1 MFSCRPLVLGL
12 CWLLVLNLAPLQ
24 AQTEVTIETLEGQNL
39 RGQLQSI
46 SVGGELKGNGLP
58 DPLNLGSVSLIDFGR
73 PSRAAA
79 EGSVSLRLVGGGS
92 VWIRKPLI
100 EAEKL
105 TFESDSLQ
113 SGLALEAI
121 GAIVWKENDRVKE
134 AVAAPLSDNDQ
145 VLVETAEGTVVVAGL
160 LEGMTADKL
169 QINYQDK
176 SRTIGLEKVVAL
188 VPASVGQVA
197 GNQVAGNS
205 VKLALQDGS
214 LVFGQLSSLDATNWS
229 VKLPNNVTISGPNS
243 AVSRIEVAS
252 DRRVYLS
259 DLTPLES
266 EQRVL
271 FGQPRDWTK
280 DAAIDGSP
288 IRLRR
293 ATGAEPAMFRK
304 GLGMRATTRLL
315 FANDKPFNRLQA
327 EVGLDPELG
336 QQGDCEVVVRGDGI
350 ELWKQRLHAGK
361 LSDQVD
367 LDISGYSRIELAVL
381 PGEQFDLGDF
391 VNWANP
397 RMLKLER

>member
-1 MFSCRPLVLGL
+1 MFSCRLLFVAVCWFLCMSLGSL
-12 CWLLVLNLAPLQ
+12 R
-24 AQTEVTIETLEGQNL
+24 AQNEVTLETLEGQSL

-46 SVGGELKGNGLP
+46 GASGELKGNGLP
-58 DPLNLGSVSLIDFGR
+58 DPLNLGLVSLIDFGR
-73 PSRAAA
+73 PVRAAA
-79 EGSVSLRLVGGGS
+79 EGNVSLRLVGGGS

-113 SGLALEAI
+113 PGVPLETIA
-121 GAIVWKENDRVKE
+121 AIVWKENDRVKE

-176 SRTIGLEKVVAL
+176 SRTIGLEKVLAL
-188 VPASVGQVA
+188 VPASVGKVA

-205 VKLALQDGS
+205 VRLALQDGS
-214 LVFGQLSSLDATNWS
+214 LVLGQFSSLDATSWS
-229 VKLPNNVTISGPNS
+229 VKLPNGATLSGPSS

-280 DAAIDGSP
+280 DTAIDGSP

-293 ATGAEPAMFRK
+293 ATNAEPALFRK

-315 FANDKPFNRLQA
+315 FANDKQFNRLQA

-350 ELWKQRLHAGK
+350 ELWKQRLFAGK

-367 LDISGYSRIELAVL
+367 LDISGYSRVELAVL